1 MKTEAIILR
10 NIRWQ
15 DSSIITHALTDDYG
29 RISIMTKGAFKR
41 KENVMPYFDLFLI
54 TNFVPL

>member
-1 MKTEAIILR
+1 MRTEAIVLR

-15 DSSIITHALTDDYG
+15 DTSIITHALTDDYG

-41 KENVMPYFDLFLI
+41 KENVMRF
-54 TNFVPL
+54 